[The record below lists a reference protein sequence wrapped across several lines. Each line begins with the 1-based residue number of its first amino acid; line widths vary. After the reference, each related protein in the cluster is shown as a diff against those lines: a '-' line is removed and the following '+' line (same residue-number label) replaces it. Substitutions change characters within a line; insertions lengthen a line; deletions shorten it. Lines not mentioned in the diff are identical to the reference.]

1 MDMKV
6 KMETSD
12 KVIRA
17 YLEDEMGKY
26 RQRIITWL
34 HVIGEK
40 CVNDARLQGSYK
52 DRTGNLRGSTGYA
65 VIDRGS
71 VITIGGF
78 KQVLDGKEGPRNGR
92 AYLNG
97 LISENELIG
106 PTLIVVAGMKYAY
119 YVHDRGYNVLDSAE
133 LLAEKLVTELQAKLS
148 K

>member
-6 KMETSD
+6 KMETPM
-12 KVIRA
+12 KVIKA
-17 YLEDEMGKY
+17 HIEDEMGRY
-26 RQRIITWL
+26 RQRLITWL

-40 CVNDARLQGSYK
+40 CVNDARLKGSYK

-65 VIDRGS
+65 VLDNGA

-78 KQVLDGKEGPRNGR
+78 KQVLDGKDGPPNGR
-92 AYLNG
+92 TYLNEVIDKHD
-97 LISENELIG
+97 LEG
-106 PTLIVVAGMKYAY
+106 PTLVVVAGMKYAK

-133 LLAEKLVTELQAKLS
+133 MLAEKLVLELQEKLS

>member
-6 KMETSD
+6 KMETPS

-17 YLEDEMGKY
+17 HLEDEMGKY

-40 CVNDARLQGSYK
+40 CVNDARLSGSYK

-65 VIDRGS
+65 VVDRG
-71 VITIGGF
+71 GGF
-78 KQVLDGKEGPRNGR
+78 KQVLDGKDGPRNGR
-92 AYLNG
+92 SYLNKV
-97 LISENELIG
+97 ISETTELVG
-106 PTLIVVAGMKYAY
+106 PMLIVVAGMNYAY
-119 YVHDRGYNVLDSAE
+119 FVHDRGYNVLDSAE
-133 LLAEKLVTELQAKLS
+133 ILAEKLVRELQAKLE